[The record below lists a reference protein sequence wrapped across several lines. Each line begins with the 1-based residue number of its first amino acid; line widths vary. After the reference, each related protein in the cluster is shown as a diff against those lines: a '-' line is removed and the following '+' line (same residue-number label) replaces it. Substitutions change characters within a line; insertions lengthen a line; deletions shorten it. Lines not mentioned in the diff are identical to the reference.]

1 MWINGDKWQIKDEYV
16 QGISTKV
23 HEINKY
29 IAEQQEDGYFIFPFF
44 VRYAYRLYDG
54 SVIMQSA
61 PVLMLLNDSGA
72 PVVVSKIERLSQVI
86 FTGIS
91 VIYPHSAHGFHTHVP
106 TMTRR
111 RYRSGGY
118 YKGGIFLYPPNSIH
132 FIRTVK

>member
-23 HEINKY
+23 HAEINKY

-61 PVLMLLNDSGA
+61 PVLMLPNDSGA
-72 PVVVSKIERLSQVI
+72 PD
-86 FTGIS
+86 F
-91 VIYPHSAHGFHTHVP
+91 
-106 TMTRR
+106 
-111 RYRSGGY
+111 YRHW
-118 YKGGIFLYPPNSIH
+118 LYILILLMA
-132 FIRTVK
+132 FIRMCQQ